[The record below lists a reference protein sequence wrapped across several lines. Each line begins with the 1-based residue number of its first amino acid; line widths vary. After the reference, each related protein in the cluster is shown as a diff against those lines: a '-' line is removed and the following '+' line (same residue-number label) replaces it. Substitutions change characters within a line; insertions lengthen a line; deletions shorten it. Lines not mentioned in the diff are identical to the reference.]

1 MDPKDRN
8 LPDEADDMDELL
20 EKMDEEYELMEVTLF
35 ISAVVGGG
43 LAAWISTSEGRI
55 LSFPVVAVR
64 IALRMLSASGC
75 WLMEEDC
82 DMAGFNMELE
92 LDRGENIV
100 RGDWRP
106 LGRPAI
112 SSIDGRLLT
121 HEREVHEA
129 GRRTASGP
137 SGRATSPAFWCWFC
151 GWWWL
156 AEHTSVSGSQ
166 SKDGILLRCA
176 NDRSNGLRNCK
187 AESESDRSSPVGSEA

>member
-75 WLMEEDC
+75 WLKEEGC

-106 LGRPAI
+106 LGRPEI

-121 HEREVHEA
+121 QTR
-129 GRRTASGP
+129 GP
-137 SGRATSPAFWCWFC
+137 RSGRADGVRAIRKGHQSSILVLVLWVVVVDRAYVSEWVTEQRWDSVAVRKRQVKWF
-151 GWWWL
+151 
-156 AEHTSVSGSQ
+156 AE
-166 SKDGILLRCA
+166 L
-176 NDRSNGLRNCK
+176 
-187 AESESDRSSPVGSEA
+187 